1 MPTVYPEELSQK
13 GMAIYQKISGKM
25 EEKNLGKYLAI
36 EVESEQYF
44 LGETMIEAMAKAKE
58 RFPDKLFYFVRIGSP
73 GVFTLSRQH
82 APVTYENLL

>member
-1 MPTVYPEELSQK
+1 
-13 GMAIYQKISGKM
+13 M

-36 EVESEQYF
+36 EVESGKYF
-44 LGETMIEAMAKAKE
+44 LGETMIEAMDKAKE

-82 APVTYENLL
+82 LPFRDFGRHFAFCRLRIAV